1 MTSCREQAN
10 RTASMRIPGTLATM
24 FSLLLM
30 QSFAAAQ
37 EFPAK
42 PIKLIVPFPAGGP
55 NDIIARVVGQRMSE
69 LTKQPVVI
77 DNRGGQAGVLGTD
90 AVAKSNPDG
99 YTIGIVSAS
108 ALVISPSMEKVPY
121 DASKDFAPVTLV
133 VTVPEM
139 LVVASNV
146 PANKMS
152 ELVALAKAQPGKL
165 NFASAGVG
173 GLPHLAGELF
183 KLTAK
188 IDIVHV
194 PYRGA
199 APAINDLL
207 GQQVQM
213 TFLDLPV
220 VLPHIKAGS
229 LRPIALGAP
238 PRSPTAPDVP
248 TTAEVG
254 MPDLLIE
261 NWYGMIAPA
270 RTPEKIVATLNRLA
284 NEAMADPG
292 VKEKLADQGLIVAG
306 DTPEQFRSFIEAET
320 RKWADVIKN
329 AGVET
334 TK

>member
-1 MTSCREQAN
+1 
-10 RTASMRIPGTLATM
+10 MRILGALAAALW
-24 FSLLLM
+24 LLLLPA
-30 QSFAAAQ
+30 SAVAQ
-37 EFPAK
+37 DFPNK
-42 PIKLIVPFPAGGP
+42 PIKLIVPFPPGGP
-55 NDIIARVVGQRMSE
+55 NDIIARVVGQRMTE
-69 LTKQPVVI
+69 LTKQPIVI
-77 DNRGGQAGVLGTD
+77 ENRSGQAGVLGTD
-90 AVAKSNPDG
+90 AVAKAAPDG

-108 ALVISPSMEKVPY
+108 SLVINPSLEKVPY
-121 DASKDFAPVTLV
+121 DVNKDLAPITLN

-146 PANKMS
+146 PAHNMA

-165 NFASAGVG
+165 NFASAGIG

-183 KLTAK
+183 KLTAG

-213 TFLDLPV
+213 TFLVLPV
-220 VLPHIKAGS
+220 ILPHIKAGT
-229 LRPIALGAP
+229 LRPIALGVTNRA
-238 PRSPTAPDVP
+238 PTAPDVP

-254 MPDLLIE
+254 MPDLLIQ

-270 RTPEKIVATLNRLA
+270 ATPPAVVATLNRIA
-284 NEAMADPG
+284 NEAMADPS
-292 VKEKLADQGLIVAG
+292 VKEKMADQGLTLAG
-306 DTPEQFRSFIEAET
+306 DTPEHFRGFIASEAT
-320 RKWADVIKN
+320 KWGNVIRQ
-329 AGVET
+329 AGLEM

>member
-1 MTSCREQAN
+1 
-10 RTASMRIPGTLATM
+10 MRVFGALAAAL
-24 FSLLLM
+24 SVLLWPAL
-30 QSFAAAQ
+30 AAAQ
-37 EFPAK
+37 DFPNK
-42 PIKLIVPFPAGGP
+42 PIRLIVPFPAGGP

-69 LTKQPVVI
+69 LTKQPVLI

-90 AVAKSNPDG
+90 AVAKANPDG

-108 ALVISPSMEKVPY
+108 ALVISPTMEKVPY
-121 DASKDFAPVTLV
+121 DVGRDFAPVTLA

-139 LVVASNV
+139 LVVASNF
-146 PANKMS
+146 PANNMA
-152 ELVALAKAQPGKL
+152 ELVALAKAQPGKF

-173 GLPHLAGELF
+173 GLPHLAGELL

-213 TFLDLPV
+213 AFLDLPV
-220 VLPHIKAGS
+220 LLPHIKAGT

-238 PRSPTAPDVP
+238 QRAPTAPDVP

-254 MPDLLIE
+254 MPDILIE
-261 NWYGMIAPA
+261 NWYGMVAPA
-270 RTPEKIVATLNRLA
+270 KTPNIIIAALNRIA
-284 NEAMADPG
+284 NEAMADPS
-292 VKEKLADQGLIVAG
+292 VKEKLADQGLTVAG
-306 DTPEQFRSFIEAET
+306 DTPEHFRGYIEAET
-320 RKWADVIKN
+320 KKWARVIKD
-329 AGVET
+329 AGVEMT
-334 TK
+334 R

>member
-1 MTSCREQAN
+1 
-10 RTASMRIPGTLATM
+10 MRRLAPL
-24 FSLLLM
+24 FAGLLLLLPAPA
-30 QSFAAAQ
+30 SAEDFASKQ
-37 EFPAK
+37 
-42 PIKLIVPFPAGGP
+42 IRLIVPFPPGGP

-69 LTKQPVVI
+69 IIKQPLVI
-77 DNRGGQAGVLGTD
+77 DNRGGQGGVLGTD
-90 AVAKSNPDG
+90 VVAKAAPDG

-108 ALVISPSMEKVPY
+108 SLVISPTMDQVPY
-121 DASKDFAPVTLV
+121 DPLKDFAPVTLMT
-133 VTVPEM
+133 TVPEM
-139 LVVASNV
+139 LVVATSV
-146 PANKMS
+146 PAKNMA

-183 KLTAK
+183 KMTAK

-220 VLPHIKAGS
+220 ILPQIRAGL

-238 PRSPTAPDVP
+238 TRAPTAPDVP

-254 MPDLLIE
+254 MPDLLIQ

-270 RTPEKIVATLNRLA
+270 GTPANIVAALNHA
-284 NEAMADPG
+284 TNEAMNDPQ
-292 VKEKLADQGLIVAG
+292 VKQKLAEQGLTVAG
-306 DTPEQFRSFIEAET
+306 DTPEQFRGFIDSET
-320 RKWADVIKN
+320 KRWAKVIKD

>member
-1 MTSCREQAN
+1 MKIWGA
-10 RTASMRIPGTLATM
+10 LAAAL
-24 FSLLLM
+24 SLLLLPATG
-30 QSFAAAQ
+30 SAQ
-37 EFPAK
+37 EFPTK
-42 PIKLIVPFPAGGP
+42 PIKLIVPFPPGGP

-69 LTKQPVVI
+69 LTKQPVI
-77 DNRGGQAGVLGTD
+77 IENRSGQAGVLGTD
-90 AVAKSNPDG
+90 AVAKAAPDG
-99 YTIGIVSAS
+99 YTIGITSAS
-108 ALVISPSMEKVPY
+108 SLVINPSLEKMPY
-121 DASKDFAPVTLV
+121 DVRKDLAPVTLN

-146 PANKMS
+146 PANNMA
-152 ELVALAKAQPGKL
+152 ELIALAKAQPGKL

-188 IDIVHV
+188 LDIVHV

-220 VLPHIKAGS
+220 ILPHIRAGS
-229 LRPIALGAP
+229 LKPIALGSPA
-238 PRSPTAPDVP
+238 RAPTAPDVP

-261 NWYGMIAPA
+261 NWYGMIAPGG
-270 RTPEKIVATLNRLA
+270 TPEKIIAELNRIT

-292 VKEKLADQGLIVAG
+292 VKAKLADQGLTVAG
-306 DTPEQFRSFIEAET
+306 NTPEHFRSFIDSET
-320 RKWADVIKN
+320 KKWAKVIKD
-329 AGVET
+329 AGIEIG
-334 TK
+334 K

>member
-1 MTSCREQAN
+1 M
-10 RTASMRIPGTLATM
+10 GTLRTLVALS
-24 FSLLLM
+24 SLLL
-30 QSFAAAQ
+30 FPALAAA
-37 EFPAK
+37 EDFPTK
-42 PIKLIVPFPAGGP
+42 PIRLIVPFPAGGP
-55 NDIIARVVGQRMSE
+55 NDIIARVIGQRMSE
-69 LTKQPVVI
+69 LTKQPVLI

-90 AVAKSNPDG
+90 AVAKANPDG
-99 YTIGIVSAS
+99 YTIGITSAS
-108 ALVISPSMEKVPY
+108 ALVISPTMEQVPY
-121 DASKDFAPVTLV
+121 DVAKDFAPVTLV

-146 PANKMS
+146 PAKNMD
-152 ELVALAKAQPGKL
+152 ELIALAKAQPGKF

-188 IDIVHV
+188 IDVVHV

-213 TFLDLPV
+213 TVLDLPV
-220 VLPHIKAGS
+220 LLPHIKAGS

-238 PRSPTAPDVP
+238 QRAPTAPDVP

-270 RTPEKIVATLNRLA
+270 KTPKDIVAALNRIA
-284 NEAMADPG
+284 NQAMADSS
-292 VKEKLADQGLIVAG
+292 VKEKLADQGLTVAG
-306 DTPEQFRSFIEAET
+306 DTPEHFRGFVDAET
-320 RKWADVIKN
+320 RKWAKVIKD
-329 AGVET
+329 AGIEK

>member
-1 MTSCREQAN
+1 
-10 RTASMRIPGTLATM
+10 MRIIRALMFGSSVLLAPLTT
-24 FSLLLM
+24 
-30 QSFAAAQ
+30 QAQ
-37 EFPAK
+37 DFPNK
-42 PIKLIVPFPAGGP
+42 QIRLIVPFPPGGP
-55 NDIIARVVGQRMSE
+55 NDIIARLVGQRMSE
-69 LTKQPVVI
+69 LFKQTIII
-77 DNRGGQAGVLGTD
+77 DNRSGQAGVLGTD
-90 AVAKSNPDG
+90 VVAKAAPDG

-108 ALVISPSMEKVPY
+108 SIVINPTMEKIAY
-121 DASKDFAPVTLV
+121 DPKKDLAPVTLV
-133 VTVPEM
+133 TTVPEM

-146 PANKMS
+146 PANNMA

-183 KLTAK
+183 KLTAR

-213 TFLDLPV
+213 VFLDLPV
-220 VLPHIKAGS
+220 ILPQIQAGK
-229 LRPIALGAP
+229 LKPIALGA
-238 PRSPTAPDVP
+238 RQRAPTAPDVP

-270 RTPEKIVATLNRLA
+270 GTPEKIVAEINRVA
-284 NEAMADPG
+284 NAAMNDPDI
-292 VKEKLADQGLIVAG
+292 KQKLADQGLTVAG
-306 DTPEQFRSFIEAET
+306 DTPEQFRAFI
-320 RKWADVIKN
+320 DS
-329 AGVET
+329 ET
-334 TK
+334 TKWAKVMKDAGVPIEK